1 MPTSSESTHSLTNVP
16 AVASSRYPHPTMS
29 SISVAL
35 LALTICAVALA
46 GPAVPVVP
54 VLPIQDLQPRPYQYG
69 YAFADGLGMSQHR
82 NEVADGTGAVKGAY
96 GYQDPLGVYR
106 NVEYTAGKDGYKAVI
121 RSNEPG
127 TSNHAVGDAVYIVE
141 LPPPAA
147 IAQGLRAAV
156 PVPKLTF

>member
-1 MPTSSESTHSLTNVP
+1 
-16 AVASSRYPHPTMS
+16 MS
-29 SISVAL
+29 SISVAFFV
-35 LALTICAVALA
+35 LALCAAALA

-54 VLPIQDLQPRPYQYG
+54 VLPIQNFQPRPYQYG
-69 YAFADGLGMSQHR
+69 YAFADGLGMSQHK

-106 NVEYTAGKDGYKAVI
+106 NVEYTADKDGYKAVI

-127 TSNHAVGDAVYIVE
+127 TSNHAAADAVYIVE
-141 LPPPAA
+141 LPPAAA

-156 PVPKLTF
+156 PVAKLTV

>member
-1 MPTSSESTHSLTNVP
+1 
-16 AVASSRYPHPTMS
+16 MS
-29 SISVAL
+29 SISVVIL
-35 LALTICAVALA
+35 VLAICGAAIA

-106 NVEYTAGKDGYKAVI
+106 NVEYTADKDGYKAVI

-127 TSNHAVGDAVYIVE
+127 TSNQAAADAVYIVE

-147 IAQGLRAAV
+147 VAQGLRTGSPLPTLRV
-156 PVPKLTF
+156 

>member
-1 MPTSSESTHSLTNVP
+1 MHTNVP
-16 AVASSRYPHPTMS
+16 ALDCSRHPHPKMS

-35 LALTICAVALA
+35 LALTILAVALA
-46 GPAVPVVP
+46 GPAIP
-54 VLPIQDLQPRPYQYG
+54 VLPVLPMQDLQPRPYQFG

-106 NVEYTAGKDGYKAVI
+106 NVEYTADKDGYKAVI

-127 TSNHAVGDAVYIVE
+127 TSNHAAADAVYVVE

-147 IAQGLRAAV
+147 VAQGLRSGA
-156 PVPKLTF
+156 PLPSLTV

>member
-1 MPTSSESTHSLTNVP
+1 MYSI
-16 AVASSRYPHPTMS
+16 AVGF
-29 SISVAL
+29 
-35 LALTICAVALA
+35 LALTILAIALA
-46 GPAVPVVP
+46 GPAIPVVP

-106 NVEYTAGKDGYKAVI
+106 NVEYTADKDGYKAVI

-127 TSNHAVGDAVYIVE
+127 TSNQAVGNAIYIVE
-141 LPPPAA
+141 LPTPAA
-147 IAQGLRAAV
+147 VAQGLRSEISL
-156 PVPKLTF
+156 PSLKI

>member
-1 MPTSSESTHSLTNVP
+1 MHTSVP
-16 AVASSRYPHPTMS
+16 VVERSRHPHPKMS
-29 SISVAL
+29 SILVAL
-35 LALTICAVALA
+35 LVLTISAVALA
-46 GPAVPVVP
+46 GPAVQMVP
-54 VLPIQDLQPRPYQYG
+54 FLPIQDIQPKPYQFG
-69 YAFADGLGMSQHR
+69 YAFADGLGMNQHR

-106 NVEYTAGKDGYKAVI
+106 NVEYTADKDGYKAVI

-127 TSNHAVGDAVYIVE
+127 TSNHAAADAVYVVE

-156 PVPKLTF
+156 PVPKLAL

>member
-1 MPTSSESTHSLTNVP
+1 
-16 AVASSRYPHPTMS
+16 MS

-35 LALTICAVALA
+35 LALTICAVTLA

-82 NEVADGTGAVKGAY
+82 NEVADVTGAVKGAY

-106 NVEYTAGKDGYKAVI
+106 NVEYTADKDGYKAVI

-127 TSNHAVGDAVYIVE
+127 TSNHAAANAVYVVE
-141 LPPPAA
+141 LPPPAI
-147 IAQGLRAAV
+147 IAQGLRAAA
-156 PVPKLTF
+156 PVPKLAF

>member
-1 MPTSSESTHSLTNVP
+1 MLTKHTQTNVP
-16 AVASSRYPHPTMS
+16 AAACSRYPHPTMS
-29 SISVAL
+29 SILIVL
-35 LALTICAVALA
+35 LILAICTAALA

-106 NVEYTAGKDGYKAVI
+106 NVEYTADKDGYKAVI

-127 TSNHAVGDAVYIVE
+127 TSNHAAADAVYIVE

-147 IAQGLRAAV
+147 VAQGLRAAV
-156 PVPKLTF
+156 PVPKLSI

>member
-1 MPTSSESTHSLTNVP
+1 MIHTNVP
-16 AVASSRYPHPTMS
+16 VVERPRHPHSTMS

-35 LALTICAVALA
+35 LALTICAVTLA

-82 NEVADGTGAVKGAY
+82 NEFADGTGAVKGAY

-106 NVEYTAGKDGYKAVI
+106 NVEYTADKDGYKAVI

-127 TSNHAVGDAVYIVE
+127 TSNHVAADAVYVVE

-147 IAQGLRAAV
+147 VAHGLRSGS
-156 PVPKLTF
+156 PLPSLTV